1 MMNRMLVLLLVLPAA
16 CLAQV
21 NIEAYRGK
29 PGVSGAARASLSGEI
44 GNVDNL
50 ESDGAGFVS
59 YSRTASTYLAVLR
72 GAAGFLGG
80 QRYANSGVLHL
91 RYTMRRHD
99 HVHPEVYVQGD
110 YARSRL
116 LDARSLMGAGARW
129 NLLRTERASF
139 SIGTSLMW
147 ERERLDLEPGAA
159 HADRTSD
166 ARLSSYINLHTQSE
180 RGVSLA
186 Q

>member
-29 PGVSGAARASLSGEI
+29 PGVSGAASASLSGEI